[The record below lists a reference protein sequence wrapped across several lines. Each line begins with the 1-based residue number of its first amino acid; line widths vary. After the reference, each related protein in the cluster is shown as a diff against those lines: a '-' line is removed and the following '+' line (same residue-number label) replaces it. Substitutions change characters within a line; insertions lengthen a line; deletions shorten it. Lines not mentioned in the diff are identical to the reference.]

1 MKSAKK
7 TRLDA
12 LLVQRQLAISCG
24 KAAAMIMAR
33 EVSVD
38 ANIVDKPGALIHPDA
53 DITLKQKP
61 RYVSRGG
68 LKLEAAMATFPVDPA
83 GRICADIG
91 SSTGGF
97 TDCLL
102 QHGAAKVYAI
112 DVGKGI
118 LDYRLRTDS
127 RVESMENTN
136 ARYLESLGEP
146 VDLVVIDVSFI
157 SLRLILPALARL
169 IEADADVIALVKPQF
184 EAAKSEVGRGGIV
197 RDLRVHRRVLHQT
210 ASAAES
216 LGYAVLDLMRSPIT
230 GAKGNVEYFIWL
242 KRQNA
247 ADPGLAF
254 KDKINA
260 LTSTDR

>member
-1 MKSAKK
+1 MKSAAK

-12 LLVQRQLAISCG
+12 LLVKRQLAPSCS

-33 EVSVD
+33 EVTVD
-38 ANIVDKPGALIHPDA
+38 ANIVDKPGAQVHRDA
-53 DITLKQKP
+53 IITLKQKP

-68 LKLEAAMATFPVDPA
+68 LKLEAALATFPVDPA
-83 GRICADIG
+83 GRVCADIG

-118 LDYRLRTDS
+118 LDYRLRTDI
-127 RVESMENTN
+127 RVESVENTN
-136 ARYLESLGEP
+136 ARYLESLDEP

-157 SLRLILPALARL
+157 SLRRILPPVSRL
-169 IEADADVIALVKPQF
+169 IESDADVVALVKPQF
-184 EAAKSEVGRGGIV
+184 EAAKSEVGKGGIV
-197 RDLRVHRRVLHQT
+197 RDLTVHRRVLHET

-216 LGYAVLDLMRSPIT
+216 LRFAPLDVMRSPIT
-230 GAKGNVEYFIWL
+230 GAKGNVEYFMWL
-242 KRQNA
+242 KHSQA
-247 ADPGLAF
+247 AEPRLPLH
-254 KDKINA
+254 DKINA
-260 LTSTDR
+260 LTTSDR

>member
-1 MKSAKK
+1 MRSAKK

-12 LLVQRQLAISCG
+12 LLVTRQLATSCS

-38 ANIVDKPGALIHPDA
+38 ATIVDKPGALVRPDA
-53 DITLKQKP
+53 IITLKQKP

-68 LKLEAAMATFPVDPA
+68 LKLEAALSAFGVDPA
-83 GRICADIG
+83 GRFCADIG

-112 DVGKGI
+112 DVGRGI

-127 RVESMENTN
+127 RVVSMENTN

-157 SLRLILPALARL
+157 SLRLILPAVSRL
-169 IEADADVIALVKPQF
+169 MDCHADIIALVKPQF
-184 EAAKSEVGRGGIV
+184 EAAKSEVGQGGIV
-197 RDLRVHRRVLHQT
+197 RDVAVHRRVLHDT
-210 ASAAES
+210 AAAAES
-216 LGYAVLDLMRSPIT
+216 LGFAVPDVMRSPIT
-230 GAKGNVEYFIWL
+230 GAKGNVEYLMWL
-242 KRQNA
+242 NYSQA
-247 ADPGLAF
+247 APPRPPIH
-254 KDKINA
+254 DKINA

>member
-1 MKSAKK
+1 MK
-7 TRLDA
+7 
-12 LLVQRQLAISCG
+12 RQLAISCS

-33 EVSVD
+33 EVRVD
-38 ANIVDKPGALIHPDA
+38 ANIVDKPGALVRPDA
-53 DITLKQKP
+53 IITLKQKP

-68 LKLEAAMATFPVDPA
+68 LKLQAALATFPVDPT
-83 GRICADIG
+83 GRFCADIG

-136 ARYLESLGEP
+136 ARYLESLDEP

-157 SLRLILPALARL
+157 SLRLILPAVARL
-169 IEADADVIALVKPQF
+169 IAADADVIALVKPQF
-184 EAAKSEVGRGGIV
+184 EAAKSEVGKGGIIRDTRV
-197 RDLRVHRRVLHQT
+197 RRRVLQET
-210 ASAAES
+210 AAAAES
-216 LGYAVLDLMRSPIT
+216 HRFAVLDLMRSPIT
-230 GAKGNVEYFIWL
+230 GAKGNVEYFLWL
-242 KRQNA
+242 KSLQA
-247 ADPGLAF
+247 AAPPLMLH
-254 KDKINA
+254 DKILA
-260 LTSTDR
+260 LTAIDQ